1 MRTLLAALTLLAS
14 CAAGCTSGQGSIG
27 SPPLLAIDANA
38 VEGTWALT
46 DERNSTFNIVLRED
60 GSATSTWS
68 RGADGAKGEQGGW
81 TIRDGVLNV
90 RWTDGW
96 LDTIRVGRYG
106 FEKLSYGPTER
117 DGDRPSSFGQAIKV
131 ADDSA
136 KWVGVWR
143 TTSVGNGSKG
153 EELFVCLSSDGAAV
167 KSLDAINTGCWQ
179 QQPTGTAIYW
189 SDGWFTLLT
198 RDAETIEGRSW
209 APGADRNGAPTGTA
223 KWTEVRE

>member
-1 MRTLLAALTLLAS
+1 MRRTLAALVLIAS
-14 CAAGCTSGQGSIG
+14 CAAGCASGQGTIG
-27 SPPLLAIDANA
+27 STPLMAIDANA

-81 TIRDGVLNV
+81 TIREGVLHV

-96 LDTIRVGRYG
+96 LDTIRVGRFG
-106 FEKLSYGPTER
+106 FEKISYGPSDRE
-117 DGDRPSSFGQAIKV
+117 GDHPSSFGQAVKLV
-131 ADDSA
+131 DDGA
-136 KWVGVWR
+136 RWVGVWR
-143 TTSVGNGSKG
+143 TSSVAPATKG

-167 KSLDAINTGCWQ
+167 KNLGAINTGCWQ

-198 RDAETIEGRSW
+198 RSGDAVEGRSW
-209 APGADRNGAPTGTA
+209 SPGTDRDGPPTGA
-223 KWTEVRE
+223 HAWTEVRQ